1 MAIDPAA
8 FRTAWPQVVRSLAV
22 VTRSL
27 DSGEEYAAEAFARA
41 AAQPDGAIDD
51 LVGWCIQVGR
61 RTWLDAVRHQAVF
74 ARIQPQLARPEVA
87 AMDVPTGPDAP
98 GDDLDDRL
106 ALLFV
111 ACDDALASGAQLV
124 LAMRVVCGLTIRQIA
139 GHLGIAEATAA
150 ARLTRAKSALAR
162 ARGEF
167 AVPDGPARATR
178 LPVVL
183 ACVAGL
189 FAVGQR
195 DALQPADATQ
205 DPARDA
211 LTLAEALVAQ
221 YPDEPEVLGLRSVCR
236 LGLARRPGRVRDGVA
251 LPLDEVDRSTWDQR
265 LLSAGLAD
273 AAAAIATPADP
284 PEQSDPS
291 GRGPERGPECG
302 PESKPERELE
312 RGPESKPE
320 RGRHREPER
329 LPGRFALEAAISGVH
344 ATARDAAD
352 TDWPRLAQLYDAL
365 LHAWPS
371 PATRVAH
378 LVVLGRLAMRDGG
391 DLGQIERD
399 LEELV
404 ADGPPY
410 AARDASL
417 ALADL
422 ARRTGRTD
430 EAAGRYRELLDV
442 IPAGPLREFCRRCSG

>member
-1 MAIDPAA
+1 MPIDPAA
-8 FRTAWPQVVRSLAV
+8 FRTAWPQVVRTLAV
-22 VTRSL
+22 TTRSL
-27 DSGEEYAAEAFARA
+27 DRGEEYAAEAFARA

-51 LVGWCIQVGR
+51 LVGWCVQVGR
-61 RTWLDAVRHQAVF
+61 RTWFDMLRHQRVLY
-74 ARIQPQLARPEVA
+74 RLQPQLARPEVA
-87 AMDVPTGPDAP
+87 DVDVPHTP

-111 ACDDALASGAQLV
+111 ACDDALAPGAQLV

-162 ARGEF
+162 TRGEF
-167 AVPDGPARATR
+167 AVPDEPARALR

-183 ACVAGL
+183 SCVAGL
-189 FAVGQR
+189 FTVGQR
-195 DALQPADATQ
+195 ETPEPADATQ

-211 LTLAEALVAQ
+211 ATLAEALVAE
-221 YPDEPEVLGLRSVCR
+221 YPGDPEVLGLRAVCR

-251 LPLDEVDRSTWDQR
+251 LPLDEVDRAAWDRR
-265 LLSAGLAD
+265 LLRAGLDD
-273 AAAAIATPADP
+273 AATALTWSTSPGA
-284 PEQSDPS
+284 SDS
-291 GRGPERGPECG
+291 
-302 PESKPERELE
+302 
-312 RGPESKPE
+312 
-320 RGRHREPER
+320 
-329 LPGRFALEAAISGVH
+329 PGRFVLEAAISGVH
-344 ATARDAAD
+344 ATASDAAE

-365 LHAWPS
+365 QDTWPS
-371 PATRVAH
+371 PATRVAR
-378 LVVLGRLAMRDGG
+378 LVVLGRLALRDGG
-391 DLGQIERD
+391 DLVPVERE

-442 IPAGPLREFCRRCSG
+442 VPEGPLREFCRRYVG

>member
-1 MAIDPAA
+1 MPIDPAA

-22 VTRSL
+22 TTRSL
-27 DSGEEYAAEAFARA
+27 DRGEEYAAEAFARA

-51 LVGWCIQVGR
+51 LVGWCVQVGR
-61 RTWLDAVRHQAVF
+61 RTWLDALRHRTVF
-74 ARIQPQLARPEVA
+74 DRLQPQLARPEVA
-87 AMDVPTGPDAP
+87 DVDVPHAP
-98 GDDLDDRL
+98 GDGLDDRL

-111 ACDDALASGAQLV
+111 ACDDALAPGAQLV

-167 AVPDGPARATR
+167 AVPDGPARAVR

-189 FAVGQR
+189 FTVGQR
-195 DALQPADATQ
+195 EALRPVDATQ

-211 LTLAEALVAQ
+211 STLAEALAAE
-221 YPDEPEVLGLRSVCR
+221 YPDDPEVLGLRAVCR

-251 LPLDEVDRSTWDQR
+251 LPLDEVDRSAWDQR
-265 LLSAGLAD
+265 LLRAGLDD
-273 AAAAIATPADP
+273 AAASIARSSAARSA
-284 PEQSDPS
+284 EV
-291 GRGPERGPECG
+291 
-302 PESKPERELE
+302 
-312 RGPESKPE
+312 
-320 RGRHREPER
+320 
-329 LPGRFALEAAISGVH
+329 PGRFALEAAISGVH
-344 ATARDAAD
+344 ATAPDAAG

-365 LHAWPS
+365 LAAWPS
-371 PATRVAH
+371 PATRVAR
-378 LVVLGRLAMRDGG
+378 LVVHGRLALRDGS
-391 DLGQIERD
+391 DLAPVEHE
-399 LEELV
+399 LEDLV

-422 ARRTGRTD
+422 ARRTGRD
-430 EAAGRYRELLDV
+430 EEAAGRYRELLDV
-442 IPAGPLREFCRRCSG
+442 VQEGPLREFCRRYAG

>member
-1 MAIDPAA
+1 MPIDPAA

-22 VTRSL
+22 TTRSL

-51 LVGWCIQVGR
+51 LVAWCVQVGR

-74 ARIQPQLARPEVA
+74 TRLQPQIARPEVA
-87 AMDVPTGPDAP
+87 AVDVPTGPGTP
-98 GDDLDDRL
+98 GGDLDDRL

-111 ACDDALASGAQLV
+111 ACDDTLASGAQLV

-139 GHLGIAEATAA
+139 AHLGIAEATAA

-167 AVPDGPARATR
+167 AIPDRAARASR

-195 DALQPADATQ
+195 DGIEPADATE

-211 LTLAEALVAQ
+211 LTLAEALAAE
-221 YPDEPEVLGLRSVCR
+221 YPDDPEVLGLRAVCR

-251 LPLDEVDRSTWDQR
+251 LPLDEVDRSAWDQR
-265 LLSAGLAD
+265 LLSAGLDD
-273 AAAAIATPADP
+273 ATAAITTGGAGP
-284 PEQSDPS
+284 
-291 GRGPERGPECG
+291 GR
-302 PESKPERELE
+302 
-312 RGPESKPE
+312 
-320 RGRHREPER
+320 
-329 LPGRFALEAAISGVH
+329 PGRFALEATISGVH
-344 ATARDAAD
+344 AAARTAAD
-352 TDWPRLAQLYDAL
+352 TDWSRLAQLYDAL
-365 LHAWPS
+365 LLVWPS
-371 PATRVAH
+371 PATRVAR
-378 LVVLGRLAMRDGG
+378 LVVLGRIALREGG
-391 DLGQIERD
+391 AETGTGTGTGARAGAGDRLSAIERE

-422 ARRTGRTD
+422 ARHTGRTG
-430 EAAGRYRELLDV
+430 EAAARYRELLDV
-442 IPAGPLREFCRRCSG
+442 IPAGPLREFCRRHAG

>member
-1 MAIDPAA
+1 MPIDPAA

-22 VTRSL
+22 TTRSL
-27 DSGEEYAAEAFARA
+27 DGGEEYAAEAFARA

-51 LVGWCIQVGR
+51 LVGWCVRVGR
-61 RTWLDAVRHQAVF
+61 RTWLDTVRHQNVF
-74 ARIQPQLARPEVA
+74 ARLQPQLARPEVA
-87 AMDVPTGPDAP
+87 DVDVPTAP

-111 ACDDALASGAQLV
+111 ACDEELAPGAQLV

-167 AVPDGPARATR
+167 AVPDGAARAAR

-189 FAVGQR
+189 FTVGQR
-195 DALQPADATQ
+195 EGLQPADATQ

-211 LTLAEALVAQ
+211 STLAEALVAE
-221 YPDEPEVLGLRSVCR
+221 YPDDPEVLGLRAVCR

-251 LPLDEVDRSTWDQR
+251 LPLDEVDRSAWDEH
-265 LLSAGLAD
+265 LLNAGLDD
-273 AAAAIATPADP
+273 AAAALARTNP
-284 PEQSDPS
+284 P
-291 GRGPERGPECG
+291 GR
-302 PESKPERELE
+302 
-312 RGPESKPE
+312 
-320 RGRHREPER
+320 
-329 LPGRFALEAAISGVH
+329 PGRFALEAAISGVH

-365 LHAWPS
+365 LDAWPS
-371 PATRVAH
+371 PATRVAR
-378 LVVLGRLAMRDGG
+378 LVVLGRLTMRDGG
-391 DLGQIERD
+391 DLAPVERE
-399 LEELV
+399 LEDLV

-417 ALADL
+417 TLADL

-442 IPAGPLREFCRRCSG
+442 VPAGPLREFCRRYAG

>member
-1 MAIDPAA
+1 MPIDPAA

-22 VTRSL
+22 ATRSL

-41 AAQPDGAIDD
+41 AAQPDGVIED
-51 LVGWCIQVGR
+51 LVGWCVQVGR

-74 ARIQPQLARPEVA
+74 RRIQPQLARPEVVA
-87 AMDVPTGPDAP
+87 TDTPTAP

-139 GHLGIAEATAA
+139 GHLGIADATAA
-150 ARLTRAKSALAR
+150 ARLTRAKTSLAR

-167 AVPDGPARATR
+167 AVPDGAARDAR

-189 FAVGQR
+189 FTVGQR
-195 DALQPADATQ
+195 DAPAPTDVTQ

-221 YPDEPEVLGLRSVCR
+221 YPDDPEALGLRAVCR

-251 LPLDEVDRSTWDQR
+251 LPLDEVDRSAWDQR

-273 AAAAIATPADP
+273 ATAAIARTRSP
-284 PEQSDPS
+284 
-291 GRGPERGPECG
+291 RT
-302 PESKPERELE
+302 
-312 RGPESKPE
+312 
-320 RGRHREPER
+320 
-329 LPGRFALEAAISGVH
+329 PGRFALEAAISGVH
-344 ATARDAAD
+344 ATTIDAED
-352 TDWPRLAQLYDAL
+352 TDWARLAQLYDAL
-365 LHAWPS
+365 LRTWPS
-371 PATRVAH
+371 PATRVAR

-391 DLGQIERD
+391 DLGPVERE

-404 ADGPPY
+404 ADGPAY

-430 EAAGRYRELLDV
+430 DAAARYRELLDV
-442 IPAGPLREFCRRCSG
+442 LPAGPLREFCRRHAG

>member
-1 MAIDPAA
+1 MPIDPAA

-22 VTRSL
+22 TTRSL

-41 AAQPDGAIDD
+41 AAQPDGVIDD
-51 LVGWCIQVGR
+51 LVGWCVQVGR
-61 RTWLDAVRHQAVF
+61 RSWLDAVRRQAVLV
-74 ARIQPQLARPEVA
+74 RIQPQLARPEVA
-87 AMDVPTGPDAP
+87 PVDVPAEP

-111 ACDDALASGAQLV
+111 ACDDAIAPGAQLV
-124 LAMRVVCGLTIRQIA
+124 LAMRVVCGLTVRQIA
-139 GHLGIAEATAA
+139 GHLGVADATAA

-167 AVPDGPARATR
+167 AVPDGPARADR

-189 FAVGQR
+189 FTVGQR
-195 DALQPADATQ
+195 DAMQPADATQ

-221 YPDEPEVLGLRSVCR
+221 YPDEPEVLGLRAVCR

-251 LPLDEVDRSTWDQR
+251 LPLDEVDRSAWDQR
-265 LLSAGLAD
+265 FLSAGLGD
-273 AAAAIATPADP
+273 ATAAIARAEP
-284 PEQSDPS
+284 PERP
-291 GRGPERGPECG
+291 
-302 PESKPERELE
+302 
-312 RGPESKPE
+312 
-320 RGRHREPER
+320 
-329 LPGRFALEAAISGVH
+329 PGRFALEAAVSGVH

-365 LHAWPS
+365 LDVWPS
-371 PATRVAH
+371 PATRVAR
-378 LVVLGRLAMRDGG
+378 LVVLGRLAVRDGG
-391 DLGQIERD
+391 DLGPVERD

-442 IPAGPLREFCRRCSG
+442 LPTGPLREFCRRHAG

>member
-1 MAIDPAA
+1 MPIDPAA

-22 VTRSL
+22 TTRSL

-41 AAQPDGAIDD
+41 AAQPDGVIDD
-51 LVGWCIQVGR
+51 LVGWCVQVGR

-74 ARIQPQLARPEVA
+74 TRIQPQLARPEVA
-87 AMDVPTGPDAP
+87 AVDVPTEP

-111 ACDDALASGAQLV
+111 ACDDAIAPGAQLV

-139 GHLGIAEATAA
+139 AHLGVAEATAA
-150 ARLTRAKSALAR
+150 ARLTRAKTALAR

-167 AVPDGPARATR
+167 AVPDAVVRAGR
-178 LPVVL
+178 LPIVL

-189 FAVGQR
+189 FTVGQR
-195 DALQPADATQ
+195 DGLEPADATQ

-211 LTLAEALVAQ
+211 LTLAEALVSQ
-221 YPDEPEVLGLRSVCR
+221 YPDDPEVIGLRAVCR

-251 LPLDEVDRSTWDQR
+251 LPLDEVDRSAWDQR
-265 LLSAGLAD
+265 LLSAGLDD
-273 AAAAIATPADP
+273 ATAAIARGGTPDGLR
-284 PEQSDPS
+284 
-291 GRGPERGPECG
+291 GRGWRVVPDTSGGQDERGG
-302 PESKPERELE
+302 
-312 RGPESKPE
+312 
-320 RGRHREPER
+320 
-329 LPGRFALEAAISGVH
+329 PGRFALEAAISGVH
-344 ATARDAAD
+344 ASVRDAANTD
-352 TDWPRLAQLYDAL
+352 TDWSRLAQLYDAL
-365 LHAWPS
+365 LKVWPS
-371 PATRVAH
+371 PATRVAR

-391 DLGQIERD
+391 GGLDPIERE
-399 LEELV
+399 LEDLV

-442 IPAGPLREFCRRCSG
+442 IPAGPLREFCRRYAG

>member
-1 MAIDPAA
+1 MPIDPAA

-22 VTRSL
+22 TTRSL

-41 AAQPDGAIDD
+41 AAQPDGVIDD
-51 LVGWCIQVGR
+51 LVGWCVQVGR
-61 RTWLDAVRHQAVF
+61 RTWLDTVRHQAVF

-87 AMDVPTGPDAP
+87 AVDVPTEP

-111 ACDDALASGAQLV
+111 ACDDAIAPGAQLV

-139 GHLGIAEATAA
+139 GHLGVAEATAA

-167 AVPDGPARATR
+167 AVPDAAARGAR

-189 FAVGQR
+189 FTVGQR
-195 DALQPADATQ
+195 DGLEPADATE

-221 YPDEPEVLGLRSVCR
+221 YPDDPEVIGLRAVCR

-251 LPLDEVDRSTWDQR
+251 LPLDEVDRSAWDQR
-265 LLSAGLAD
+265 LLSAGLDD
-273 AAAAIATPADP
+273 ATAAIARGETRGGPGA
-284 PEQSDPS
+284 S
-291 GRGPERGPECG
+291 GG
-302 PESKPERELE
+302 
-312 RGPESKPE
+312 
-320 RGRHREPER
+320 
-329 LPGRFALEAAISGVH
+329 PGRFALEAAISGVH
-344 ATARDAAD
+344 ASARDAAG
-352 TDWPRLAQLYDAL
+352 TDWSRLAQLYDAL
-365 LHAWPS
+365 LRVWPS
-371 PATRVAH
+371 PATRVAR
-378 LVVLGRLAMRDGG
+378 LVVLGRLAMRDGD
-391 DLGQIERD
+391 DLSVIEHE
-399 LEELV
+399 LEDLV

-417 ALADL
+417 VLADL

-430 EAAGRYRELLDV
+430 DAAGRYRELLDV
-442 IPAGPLREFCRRCSG
+442 IPAGPLREFCRRYAG

>member
-1 MAIDPAA
+1 VPIDPTA

-22 VTRSL
+22 TTRSL

-41 AAQPDGAIDD
+41 AAQPDGVIDD
-51 LVGWCIQVGR
+51 LVGWCVQVGR
-61 RTWLDAVRHQAVF
+61 RSWLDAVRRQAVL

-87 AMDVPTGPDAP
+87 PVDAPAEP

-111 ACDDALASGAQLV
+111 ACDDAIAPGAQLV

-139 GHLGIAEATAA
+139 LHLGVAEATAA

-167 AVPDGPARATR
+167 AVPDAPARADR

-189 FAVGQR
+189 FTVGQR
-195 DALQPADATQ
+195 DELEPADATQ

-221 YPDEPEVLGLRSVCR
+221 YPDEPEVTGLRAVCR

-251 LPLDEVDRSTWDQR
+251 LPLDEVDRSAWDR
-265 LLSAGLAD
+265 HLLSAGLDD
-273 AAAAIATPADP
+273 ATAAITR
-284 PEQSDPS
+284 PEAP
-291 GRGPERGPECG
+291 G
-302 PESKPERELE
+302 
-312 RGPESKPE
+312 
-320 RGRHREPER
+320 

-344 ATARDAAD
+344 ATARRAED
-352 TDWPRLAQLYDAL
+352 TDWARLAQLYGAL
-365 LHAWPS
+365 LRVWPS
-371 PATRVAH
+371 PAARVAH
-378 LVVLGRLAMRDGG
+378 LVVLGRLAMRDGA
-391 DLGQIERD
+391 DLGPIERE
-399 LEELV
+399 LEDLV

-410 AARDASL
+410 AARDASI

-422 ARRTGRTD
+422 ARRTGRTE

-442 IPAGPLREFCRRCSG
+442 IPAGPLREFCRRHAG

>member
-1 MAIDPAA
+1 MPIDPAA
-8 FRTAWPQVVRSLAV
+8 FRTAWPQVVRALAV
-22 VTRSL
+22 TTRSL

-41 AAQPDGAIDD
+41 AAQPDGVIDD
-51 LVGWCIQVGR
+51 LVGWCVQVGR
-61 RTWLDAVRHQAVF
+61 RSWLDAVRRQAVLT
-74 ARIQPQLARPEVA
+74 RIQPQLARPEVA
-87 AMDVPTGPDAP
+87 AVDVPAAP

-111 ACDDALASGAQLV
+111 ACDDALAPGAQLV
-124 LAMRVVCGLTIRQIA
+124 LAMRVVCGLTVRQIA
-139 GHLGIAEATAA
+139 LHLGIAEATAA

-167 AVPDGPARATR
+167 AVPEGAARDAR

-189 FAVGQR
+189 FTVGQR
-195 DALQPADATQ
+195 DELEPVDATQ

-221 YPDEPEVLGLRSVCR
+221 YPDDAEVRGLRGVCR

-251 LPLDEVDRSTWDQR
+251 LPLDEVDRSAWDRR
-265 LLSAGLAD
+265 LLSAGLDD
-273 AAAAIATPADP
+273 ATAAIRRTTP
-284 PEQSDPS
+284 EV
-291 GRGPERGPECG
+291 
-302 PESKPERELE
+302 
-312 RGPESKPE
+312 
-320 RGRHREPER
+320 
-329 LPGRFALEAAISGVH
+329 PGRFTLEAAISGVH
-344 ATARDAAD
+344 ATAAD
-352 TDWPRLAQLYDAL
+352 TESTDWPRLAQLYDAL
-365 LHAWPS
+365 LEVWPS
-371 PATRVAH
+371 PATRVAR
-378 LVVLGRLAMRDGG
+378 LVVLGRLALRAGSGAGG
-391 DLGQIERD
+391 DGSGGRSSGDGSGGGSSGDVRGGVDDVRAGGGGGDVLGEVERA

-422 ARRTGRTD
+422 ARRTGRAE

-442 IPAGPLREFCRRCSG
+442 IPAGPLREFCRRHAG

>member
-1 MAIDPAA
+1 MPIDPVA

-22 VTRSL
+22 ATRSL

-41 AAQPDGAIDD
+41 AAQPDGVIED
-51 LVGWCIQVGR
+51 LVGWCVQVGR

-74 ARIQPQLARPEVA
+74 TRIQSQLARPEVVA
-87 AMDVPTGPDAP
+87 TDTPTAP

-150 ARLTRAKSALAR
+150 ARLTRAKAALAR

-167 AVPDGPARATR
+167 AVPDGAARDAR

-189 FAVGQR
+189 FTVGQR
-195 DALQPADATQ
+195 DAPAPADVTQ

-221 YPDEPEVLGLRSVCR
+221 YPDDPETLGLRAVCR

-251 LPLDEVDRSTWDQR
+251 LPLDEVDRSAWDRR

-273 AAAAIATPADP
+273 ATASIAQAEP
-284 PEQSDPS
+284 P
-291 GRGPERGPECG
+291 GRP
-302 PESKPERELE
+302 
-312 RGPESKPE
+312 
-320 RGRHREPER
+320 
-329 LPGRFALEAAISGVH
+329 PGRFALEAAISGVH
-344 ATARDAAD
+344 ATAPDAAD
-352 TDWPRLAQLYDAL
+352 TDWARLAQLYDAL
-365 LHAWPS
+365 VHTWPS
-371 PATRVAH
+371 PAARVAR

-391 DLGQIERD
+391 DLGPVERE

-430 EAAGRYRELLDV
+430 DAAARYRELLDV
-442 IPAGPLREFCRRCSG
+442 LPAGPLREFCRRHAG

>member
-1 MAIDPAA
+1 MPIDPAA

-22 VTRSL
+22 TTRSL

-51 LVGWCIQVGR
+51 LVAWCVQVGR

-74 ARIQPQLARPEVA
+74 TRLQPQIARPEVA
-87 AMDVPTGPDAP
+87 AVDVPTGPGAP
-98 GDDLDDRL
+98 GGDLDDRL

-139 GHLGIAEATAA
+139 AHLGIAEATAA

-167 AVPDGPARATR
+167 AVPDRAARTAR

-189 FAVGQR
+189 FTVGQR
-195 DALQPADATQ
+195 DGIEPADATQ

-211 LTLAEALVAQ
+211 LTLAEALVAE
-221 YPDEPEVLGLRSVCR
+221 YPEDPEVLGLRAVCR

-251 LPLDEVDRSTWDQR
+251 LPLDEVDRSAWDQW
-265 LLSAGLAD
+265 LLSAGLDD
-273 AAAAIATPADP
+273 ATAAIVRTGMP
-284 PEQSDPS
+284 
-291 GRGPERGPECG
+291 GGPGG
-302 PESKPERELE
+302 
-312 RGPESKPE
+312 
-320 RGRHREPER
+320 
-329 LPGRFALEAAISGVH
+329 PGRFALEAAISGVH
-344 ATARDAAD
+344 ASVRDEAG
-352 TDWPRLAQLYDAL
+352 TDWSRLAQLYDAL
-365 LHAWPS
+365 LQVWPS
-371 PATRVAH
+371 PATRVAR
-378 LVVLGRLAMRDGG
+378 LVVLGRMAMRDGH
-391 DLGQIERD
+391 DLSQIEHE
-399 LEELV
+399 LEDLV

-430 EAAGRYRELLDV
+430 ESAGRYRELLDV
-442 IPAGPLREFCRRCSG
+442 IPAGPLREFCRRYAG

>member
-1 MAIDPAA
+1 MPIDPAA

-22 VTRSL
+22 TTRSL

-41 AAQPDGAIDD
+41 AAQPDGVIDD
-51 LVGWCIQVGR
+51 LVGWCVQVGR
-61 RTWLDAVRHQAVF
+61 RTWLDTVRHQAVF
-74 ARIQPQLARPEVA
+74 TRIQPQLARPEVA
-87 AMDVPTGPDAP
+87 AVDVPTEP

-111 ACDDALASGAQLV
+111 ACDDAIAPGAQLV

-139 GHLGIAEATAA
+139 AHLGVAEATAA
-150 ARLTRAKSALAR
+150 ARLTRAKSALAK

-167 AVPDGPARATR
+167 AVPDGAARSAR

-189 FAVGQR
+189 FTVGQR
-195 DALQPADATQ
+195 DGLEPADATQ

-221 YPDEPEVLGLRSVCR
+221 YPDDPEVIGLRAVCR

-251 LPLDEVDRSTWDQR
+251 LPLDEVDRSAWDQR
-265 LLSAGLAD
+265 LLSAGLDD
-273 AAAAIATPADP
+273 ATAAIASTEMPGGSGGTGERGGTGASGGGLG
-284 PEQSDPS
+284 ELGRSGVS
-291 GRGPERGPECG
+291 GRLGGPDVPRRPGG
-302 PESKPERELE
+302 
-312 RGPESKPE
+312 
-320 RGRHREPER
+320 
-329 LPGRFALEAAISGVH
+329 PGRFALEAAISGVH
-344 ATARDAAD
+344 ASARDAAG
-352 TDWPRLAQLYDAL
+352 TDWSRLAQLYDAL
-365 LHAWPS
+365 LRVWPS
-371 PATRVAH
+371 PATRVAR
-378 LVVLGRLAMRDGG
+378 LVVLGRLAMRDGS
-391 DLGQIERD
+391 DLCPIEHELED
-399 LEELV
+399 LV
-404 ADGPPY
+404 GDGPPY

-442 IPAGPLREFCRRCSG
+442 IPAGPLREFCRRYAG

>member
-22 VTRSL
+22 ATRSL
-27 DSGEEYAAEAFARA
+27 DKGEEYAAEAFARA

-51 LVGWCIQVGR
+51 LVGWCVQVGR

-98 GDDLDDRL
+98 GGDLDDRL

-111 ACDDALASGAQLV
+111 ACDDAIAPGAQLV

-139 GHLGIAEATAA
+139 AHLGVAEATAA

-167 AVPDGPARATR
+167 AVPDRAARTRR

-189 FAVGQR
+189 FTVGQR
-195 DALQPADATQ
+195 DGLEPADATQ

-211 LTLAEALVAQ
+211 LTLAEALVAE
-221 YPDEPEVLGLRSVCR
+221 YPDDPEVLGLRAVCR
-236 LGLARRPGRVRDGVA
+236 LGLARRPGRVREGVA
-251 LPLDEVDRSTWDQR
+251 LPLDEVDRSAWDQR
-265 LLSAGLAD
+265 LLLAGLDD
-273 AAAAIATPADP
+273 ATAAIAH
-284 PEQSDPS
+284 PS
-291 GRGPERGPECG
+291 APGDLSAPGVPSR
-302 PESKPERELE
+302 
-312 RGPESKPE
+312 
-320 RGRHREPER
+320 
-329 LPGRFALEAAISGVH
+329 PGRFALEAAISGVH
-344 ATARDAAD
+344 ASARDAAD
-352 TDWPRLAQLYDAL
+352 TDWSRLAQLYDAL
-365 LHAWPS
+365 MQVWPS
-371 PATRVAH
+371 PATRVAR
-378 LVVLGRLAMRDGG
+378 LVVLGRLAMRDDDGG
-391 DLGQIERD
+391 DGDGGGGGETLSAIESE
-399 LEELV
+399 LEDLV

-422 ARRTGRTD
+422 ARRTGRTH
-430 EAAGRYRELLDV
+430 EATGRYRELLDV
-442 IPAGPLREFCRRCSG
+442 VPAGPLREFCRRYAE

>member
-1 MAIDPAA
+1 MPIDPAA

-22 VTRSL
+22 TTRSL

-51 LVGWCIQVGR
+51 LVGWCVQVGR

-74 ARIQPQLARPEVA
+74 ARLQPQIARSEVA
-87 AMDVPTGPDAP
+87 AVDVPTEPGAP
-98 GDDLDDRL
+98 GGALDDRL

-111 ACDDALASGAQLV
+111 ACDDALAPGAQLV

-139 GHLGIAEATAA
+139 AHLGIAEATAA
-150 ARLTRAKSALAR
+150 ARLTRAKTALAR

-167 AVPDGPARATR
+167 AVPDGAARDAR

-189 FAVGQR
+189 FTVGQR
-195 DALQPADATQ
+195 DVLEPVDATQ

-211 LTLAEALVAQ
+211 LTLAEALVAE
-221 YPDEPEVLGLRSVCR
+221 YPDDPEVLGLRAVCR

-251 LPLDEVDRSTWDQR
+251 LTLDEVDRSAWDQR
-265 LLSAGLAD
+265 LLSAGLDD
-273 AAAAIATPADP
+273 ATAAITGGASTA
-284 PEQSDPS
+284 
-291 GRGPERGPECG
+291 GAHTGN
-302 PESKPERELE
+302 
-312 RGPESKPE
+312 
-320 RGRHREPER
+320 
-329 LPGRFALEAAISGVH
+329 PGRFTLEAAISGVH
-344 ATARDAAD
+344 AAARDAAD
-352 TDWPRLAQLYDAL
+352 TDWNRLAQLYDAL
-365 LHAWPS
+365 LHVWPS
-371 PATRVAH
+371 PATRVAR
-378 LVVLGRLAMRDGG
+378 LVVLGRLALRANSGDGG
-391 DLGQIERD
+391 GDGVGDARNPGPIERE

-422 ARRTGRTD
+422 ARQTGRTD
-430 EAAGRYRELLDV
+430 EAAARYRELLDV
-442 IPAGPLREFCRRCSG
+442 IPAGPLREFCRRHAG

>member
-1 MAIDPAA
+1 MPIDPAA

-22 VTRSL
+22 TTRSL

-51 LVGWCIQVGR
+51 LVGWCVRVGR
-61 RTWLDAVRHQAVF
+61 RTWLDTVRHQNVF
-74 ARIQPQLARPEVA
+74 TRLQPQLARPEVA
-87 AMDVPTGPDAP
+87 DVDVPTAP

-111 ACDDALASGAQLV
+111 ACDDALAPGAQLV

-139 GHLGIAEATAA
+139 GHLGVAEATAA

-167 AVPDGPARATR
+167 AVPDGAARAAR
-178 LPVVL
+178 LHVVL

-189 FAVGQR
+189 FTVGQR
-195 DALQPADATQ
+195 EGLQPADATH

-211 LTLAEALVAQ
+211 STLAEALVAE
-221 YPDEPEVLGLRSVCR
+221 YPDDPEVLGLRAVCR

-251 LPLDEVDRSTWDQR
+251 LPLDEVDRSAWDR
-265 LLSAGLAD
+265 HLLSAGLDD
-273 AAAAIATPADP
+273 AAAALARAKAP
-284 PEQSDPS
+284 
-291 GRGPERGPECG
+291 GR
-302 PESKPERELE
+302 
-312 RGPESKPE
+312 
-320 RGRHREPER
+320 
-329 LPGRFALEAAISGVH
+329 PGRFALEAAISGVH

-365 LHAWPS
+365 LDAWPS
-371 PATRVAH
+371 PATRVAR
-378 LVVLGRLAMRDGG
+378 LVVLGRLAMRDGT
-391 DLGQIERD
+391 DLAPVEHE

-417 ALADL
+417 TLADL
-422 ARRTGRTD
+422 ARRTGRPD

-442 IPAGPLREFCRRCSG
+442 VPAGPLREFCRRYAG

>member
-1 MAIDPAA
+1 VPIDPAA

-22 VTRSL
+22 ATRSL
-27 DSGEEYAAEAFARA
+27 DSGEEFAAEAFARA
-41 AAQPDGAIDD
+41 AAQPDGVIDD
-51 LVGWCIQVGR
+51 LVGWCVQVGR
-61 RTWLDAVRHQAVF
+61 RSWLDTVRHQAVF

-87 AMDVPTGPDAP
+87 PVDVPTGP

-111 ACDDALASGAQLV
+111 ACDDAIAPGAQLV

-139 GHLGIAEATAA
+139 GHLGVAEATAA
-150 ARLTRAKSALAR
+150 ARLTRAKAALAR

-167 AVPDGPARATR
+167 AVPDDAARRVR

-189 FAVGQR
+189 FTVGQR
-195 DALQPADATQ
+195 DGLEPADATE

-221 YPDEPEVLGLRSVCR
+221 YPDDPEVIGLRAVCR

-251 LPLDEVDRSTWDQR
+251 LPLDEVDRSAWDQR
-265 LLSAGLAD
+265 LLSAGLDD
-273 AAAAIATPADP
+273 ATAALTRTEPPRWPDRPGRPA
-284 PEQSDPS
+284 
-291 GRGPERGPECG
+291 R
-302 PESKPERELE
+302 
-312 RGPESKPE
+312 
-320 RGRHREPER
+320 
-329 LPGRFALEAAISGVH
+329 PGRFALEAAISGVH
-344 ATARDAAD
+344 ASARDAAD

-365 LHAWPS
+365 LQVWPS
-371 PATRVAH
+371 PAARVAR
-378 LVVLGRLAMRDGG
+378 LVVLGRLAMRDGVG
-391 DLGQIERD
+391 GLGMVERE
-399 LEELV
+399 LEDLV

-442 IPAGPLREFCRRCSG
+442 IPAGPLREFCRRYAG